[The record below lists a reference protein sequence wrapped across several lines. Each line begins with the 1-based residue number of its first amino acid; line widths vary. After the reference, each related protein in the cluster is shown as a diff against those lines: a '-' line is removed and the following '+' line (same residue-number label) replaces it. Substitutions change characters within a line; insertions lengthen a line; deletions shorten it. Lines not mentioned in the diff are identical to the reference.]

1 MKRWPCIFPRTCQGS
16 LQFGVKSQ
24 GPCTSCDTHL
34 CLAGMP
40 FAARTWPTSLW
51 EWGWEKLTQPGW
63 RWSASSLNYH
73 STASPA
79 PLIDQAAPDEI
90 YFHHSPSSTDPL
102 SVYLHTTRVT
112 MATMVWRVCT
122 GGWDREREIKSHQ
135 WVMLAIPET
144 SSL

>member
-1 MKRWPCIFPRTCQGS
+1 
-16 LQFGVKSQ
+16 
-24 GPCTSCDTHL
+24 
-34 CLAGMP
+34 MP

-73 STASPA
+73 SMASPA
-79 PLIDQAAPDEI
+79 PLINQAAPDEI
-90 YFHHSPSSTDPL
+90 YFHHSPSSTEPL

-122 GGWDREREIKSHQ
+122 GGWDREGNKKSSVSHAGHPRNLFTMKGCMGV
-135 WVMLAIPET
+135 W
-144 SSL
+144 SLYVRLKTVTNLMKQTNKQIWFIIYIAVS